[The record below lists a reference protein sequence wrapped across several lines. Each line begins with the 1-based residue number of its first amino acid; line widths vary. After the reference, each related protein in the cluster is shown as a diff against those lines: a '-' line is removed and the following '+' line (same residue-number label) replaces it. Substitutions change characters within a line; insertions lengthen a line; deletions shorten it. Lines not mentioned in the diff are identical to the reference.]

1 MNEKIPQF
9 INYLNN
15 EGLYYYSNTIEE
27 LLLSLKLNN
36 ILLLNGT
43 SGIGKTKLAEYYS
56 KYYIEENHLNKT
68 IDSFFTIGK
77 TKTSNGFAIKRDSII
92 NLIPK
97 LIYED
102 KCNFVV
108 DGIKVKG
115 RMNINPR
122 LFSKK

>member
-68 IDSFFTIGK
+68 IDSFLQLEKQRRVMDLQLKETV
-77 TKTSNGFAIKRDSII
+77 
-92 NLIPK
+92 L
-97 LIYED
+97 
-102 KCNFVV
+102 
-108 DGIKVKG
+108 
-115 RMNINPR
+115 
-122 LFSKK
+122 